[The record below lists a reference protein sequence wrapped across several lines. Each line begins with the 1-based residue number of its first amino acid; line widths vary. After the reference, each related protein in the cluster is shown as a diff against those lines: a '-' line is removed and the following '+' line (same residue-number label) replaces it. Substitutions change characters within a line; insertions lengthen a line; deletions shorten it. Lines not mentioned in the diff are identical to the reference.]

1 MNADVKSHYGANIY
15 RKKSSGFAFFAGL
28 CGEKRH
34 KDITF
39 LISNYWRLCFSNINT
54 ISEFETADSRVKKR
68 SFNLPLLAKPY
79 EPISS
84 IRLSFGI
91 VPFQEIKA

>member
-1 MNADVKSHYGANIY
+1 MLKAMVSDEKEPQINADG
-15 RKKSSGFAFFAGL
+15 
-28 CGEKRH
+28 
-34 KDITF
+34 
-39 LISNYWRLCFSNINT
+39 
-54 ISEFETADSRVKKR
+54 RVKKR

-91 VPFQEIKA
+91 VP

>member
-1 MNADVKSHYGANIY
+1 VWGIDAAPSAI
-15 RKKSSGFAFFAGL
+15 KKAK
-28 CGEKRH
+28 EKA
-34 KDITF
+34 K
-39 LISNYWRLCFSNINT
+39 
-54 ISEFETADSRVKKR
+54 SRVKKR

-91 VPFQEIKA
+91 VLLQEIEA